1 VDRDIAVVFNEAQLS
16 EFVHEKIH
24 ARSSGTDLL
33 GKRLLINFHCD
44 RARGSRVAKV
54 CHQQKQPG

>member
-24 ARSSGTDLL
+24 ARSSGANHL
-33 GKRLLINFHCD
+33 GKRLLIDLHCD
-44 RARGSRVAKV
+44 RLRRFLVAEICEQEKRS
-54 CHQQKQPG
+54 G